1 MEKLYKPAQRTISR
15 SRDAVFAIEVLVK
28 LRLTTHAPVAIL
40 GSMDTPAGGLPF
52 WIATGPGRCRT
63 VVCTVTEMSV
73 AVWLLVVVLPGT
85 KVGKR
90 RGDSML
96 LMLTGVQ
103 FRIAAARHASLSR
116 LPLPESHGSTWNSFT
131 CSCCFPSAVG
141 TAAETLQCFSD
152 PKTLNMP
159 EHMAFYNISG
169 DTQSCR
175 HILRPSNSVEV

>member
-1 MEKLYKPAQRTISR
+1 M
-15 SRDAVFAIEVLVK
+15 
-28 LRLTTHAPVAIL
+28 
-40 GSMDTPAGGLPF
+40 
-52 WIATGPGRCRT
+52 
-63 VVCTVTEMSV
+63 VCTVTEMSV

-85 KVGKR
+85 KSER
-90 RGDSML
+90 DEA
-96 LMLTGVQ
+96 TGVQ

-141 TAAETLQCFSD
+141 TAAETLQCFCD
-152 PKTLNMP
+152 PKTLNLNMP
-159 EHMAFYNISG
+159 EDMAFYNISG